1 MLLRLVSIAIVV
13 IQRSL
18 VEWRLNRDCHIRGW
32 RYSLA
37 KQTMMISFRREGLHL
52 QIPKLQARWTIIYCS
67 TSLGW
72 NTSPSE
78 RARVWLSPLNRTLI
92 NHDLSILD
100 DYLGQT
106 GLSTSLPGC
115 PFMSRNAL
123 LKHHLPLDCV
133 ESALALPYLV
143 THLVVLL
150 HNPMQLLILLV
161 HPLID
166 QSHLVRLLLRPTI
179 DLFVEGYDVQGKF
192 FAHRTDVLNHV
203 LS

>member
-1 MLLRLVSIAIVV
+1 
-13 IQRSL
+13 
-18 VEWRLNRDCHIRGW
+18 
-32 RYSLA
+32 
-37 KQTMMISFRREGLHL
+37 
-52 QIPKLQARWTIIYCS
+52 
-67 TSLGW
+67 
-72 NTSPSE
+72 
-78 RARVWLSPLNRTLI
+78 
-92 NHDLSILD
+92 
-100 DYLGQT
+100 
-106 GLSTSLPGC
+106 
-115 PFMSRNAL
+115 MSRNAL

-166 QSHLVRLLLRPTI
+166 QTHLVRLLLRPTI
-179 DLFVEGYDVQGKF
+179 DLLVEGYDVQGKF